1 VFAFLF
7 LFRLPVI
14 ARLQYETVA
23 QMLLT
28 LFDQHLVQYDQSLK
42 MFTGPNPALEMQLK
56 ALEGRMTWLTHMVS
70 AVIGAQTPADT
81 RRTHAELV

>member
-1 VFAFLF
+1 MLYP
-7 LFRLPVI
+7 RLPVI

-28 LFDQHLVQYDQSLK
+28 LFDQHLAQYDQSLK
-42 MFTGPNPALEMQLK
+42 LFTGPNPVLEMQLM

-70 AVIGAQTPADT
+70 AIIGAQTPADA